1 MAEPVQ
7 WSWQAG
13 ALVVE
18 GDLDGGAAD
27 AVVDG
32 VTRAWARRGD
42 RDVLDLTD
50 LDVDDGVANARMVDL
65 VRALRDAAGGIVV
78 EGAPQMLAHVL
89 YKVGDLEDGRIR
101 LLHPRSDE
109 GGPVD

>member
-7 WSWQAG
+7 WSWQDG

-18 GDLDGGAAD
+18 GDLDGGAAE
-27 AVVDG
+27 AVVAG
-32 VTRAWARRGD
+32 VSAAWTDRGD
-42 RDVLDLTD
+42 RAVLDLMD

-65 VRALRDAAGGIVV
+65 VRALRDAAGGIVL

-101 LLHPRSDE
+101 LVAPRSDE